1 MRAVNSK
8 KREISRKQS
17 FPKDTT
23 TMTKPVAEV
32 TARTIARLANEP
44 GRHPVKDAKNLKL
57 KVLDAKRRY
66 WTMRYRIAGHE
77 TEISLG
83 AYVGTDPTQE
93 LKDVLKAHAAKRAL
107 LLEDV
112 DPQERKRRPRA
123 LVAKGESLTFGEAA
137 EEFLVKYDQGD
148 TRNAKHRRQ
157 WRSTLG
163 GLPEWFRRLKV
174 DAISPK
180 EVYQALETMWRR
192 TPETAS
198 RLRGRIEATLEG
210 VRAHDDMRP
219 NPAAWSGWLKTQ
231 LGTKR
236 ANRDL
241 ETGLTVHH
249 RALPHDRIP
258 GLMAE
263 LGRRGNA
270 AARALAFAILTAGRS
285 GEVRGMTWD
294 EIKPDYRGDD
304 NELSEPITA
313 WIVPARRMKMFRRHR
328 VPLSRAATA
337 ILEAQERERGD
348 SPFVFPGARPMQPLV
363 DGTLMALLRGLEL
376 GRDTTVHGLRASF
389 RSWCKAKGVPFQ
401 TAESALAHV
410 AGGKVV
416 QAYDRDDQLALRV
429 ELMEVWSRHCL
440 GVPLLPAPTAS
451 PRSAAR
457 TAAKVRRPN
466 GAGRSSD
473 AGPWAQTGVL

>member
-23 TMTKPVAEV
+23 TMTSPVAEV
-32 TARTIARLANEP
+32 TARTIARLANEV
-44 GRHPVKDAKNLKL
+44 GRHPVKDAKGLKL

-83 AYVGTDPTQE
+83 AYVGADPAQE

-107 LLEDV
+107 LLEEV
-112 DPQERKRRPRA
+112 DPQERKRRPRI
-123 LVAKGESLTFGEAA
+123 VAKGETMTFGEAA
-137 EEFLVKYDQGD
+137 EEYLVKYDQGD

-180 EVYQALETMWRR
+180 EVCQALETMWKK

-219 NPAAWSGWLKTQ
+219 NPAAWSGWLKTK
-231 LGTKR
+231 LGVKR
-236 ANRDL
+236 ANRDP
-241 ETGLTVHH
+241 ETGLAVHH

-263 LGRRGNA
+263 LGGRDNA
-270 AARALAFAILTAGRS
+270 AARALAFTILTAGRS

-294 EIKPDYRGDD
+294 EIKYDYRGDD
-304 NELSEPITA
+304 NELPEPITA

-328 VPLSRAATA
+328 VPLSRAAIA
-337 ILEAQERERGD
+337 ILETQERERGD

-363 DGTLMALLRGLEL
+363 DGTLMALLRSLEL

-401 TAESALAHV
+401 TAEAALAHV

-429 ELMEVWSRHCL
+429 EWMKLWAQHCL
-440 GVPLLPAPTAS
+440 GVPLLPAPRKS

-457 TAAKVRRPN
+457 TVAKVRRSKDT
-466 GAGRSSD
+466 GQSSE
-473 AGPWAQTGVL
+473 AGPWAQTGAL